1 MLRMQH
7 FVKDGDPMKHDL
19 LDEIESNKKKQRS
32 EELHRDSEESL
43 RRAREDDAA
52 RRSYEQRL
60 RRQKLELMKLKQGQI
75 EEDEIEQE
83 KEPEKR
89 EYTFREK
96 VSNFFY
102 HYKFHV
108 IAISVVVLFVGFLTV
123 DYLRTVRPD
132 IQAMFIADDYGMTY
146 RCENITEC
154 WSSYTP
160 DLNHDRKNVA
170 RLYYIPTNYTDTD
183 AASMYMAQAD
193 RTKLIGEFQSGE
205 TIIIIGNKQAYDMLG
220 VTEGVFVDMREI
232 FPDDPNAEELGYR
245 LAATDFKELVDY
257 PEMDDSQL
265 YISLR
270 KPVKTFGMSE
280 EAMEKNYN
288 DALALV
294 KAYIADHRKA

>member
-43 RRAREDDAA
+43 RRAREDEAA

-108 IAISVVVLFVGFLTV
+108 IAISVTVLFVGFLTV

-220 VTEGVFVDMREI
+220 VTVVIRHSNG
-232 FPDDPNAEELGYR
+232 L
-245 LAATDFKELVDY
+245 
-257 PEMDDSQL
+257 
-265 YISLR
+265 ISCYSSL
-270 KPVKTFGMSE
+270 KDEPPVKTGDSVKDRQIIGFVGDTAISE
-280 EAMEKNYN
+280 CAERSHLHFELHYEGSPIDPESIITFNKP
-288 DALALV
+288 
-294 KAYIADHRKA
+294 KE